1 MVNSVVKVTFWGL
14 PKVLTKVLTVNH
26 LYGAE
31 SRFNNIRL
39 NDIPGITMEI

>member
-14 PKVLTKVLTVNH
+14 PKVLTVNH
-26 LYGAE
+26 LYGGE